1 MSSKLP
7 FIDETRNE
15 VTIVHFM
22 QPWLVE
28 PGLSETLRKHLE
40 ELVESGTGKLLINLE
55 GVTRLTSVFIR
66 SFIAAGKKANE
77 QKARMAFCNLQPLI
91 KDGFSITGMDKL
103 FKIYGTEPL
112 AMADL
117 AEKQ

>member
-1 MSSKLP
+1 MSSKIP

-15 VTIVHFM
+15 ITIVHFM

-28 PGLSETLRKHLE
+28 PGLSETLRRHLE

-66 SFIAAGKKANE
+66 AFIAAGKKAGDK
-77 QKARMAFCNLQPLI
+77 KALLAFCTVPPPILEAFTLTRLDVI
-91 KDGFSITGMDKL
+91 
-103 FKIYGTEPL
+103 FKIYPNETAALE
-112 AMADL
+112 DL
-117 AEKQ
+117 SKK

>member
-1 MSSKLP
+1 MSSKVP

-15 VTIVHFM
+15 ITIVHFM

-66 SFIAAGKKANE
+66 SFIAAGKKAGDK
-77 QKARMAFCNLQPLI
+77 KALLAFCTVPPPILEAFTLTRLDAI
-91 KDGFSITGMDKL
+91 
-103 FKIYGTEPL
+103 FKIYPSENEAL
-112 AMADL
+112 ADMAN
-117 AEKQ
+117 K

>member
-15 VTIVHFM
+15 ITIVHFM
-22 QPWLVE
+22 QPWLIE

-40 ELVESGTGKLLINLE
+40 ELVESGSGKLLINLE

-66 SFIAAGKKANE
+66 AFIAAGKKAGPK
-77 QKARMAFCNLQPLI
+77 KALLAFCTIAPPILEAFTLTRL
-91 KDGFSITGMDKL
+91 DAL
-103 FKIYGTEPL
+103 FKIYPTENE
-112 AMADL
+112 AL
-117 AEKQ
+117 AEMANK